1 MYTIDFNAIIAFA
14 LVALV
19 IVFIRISWS
28 LKEINDTLA
37 SRGAVET
44 KVKVDLAQAKHD
56 AKAAS
61 AEAETEDTEIAAVIA
76 IASQAMRG

>member
-37 SRGAVET
+37 SRAAVGAKDNSV
-44 KVKVDLAQAKHD
+44 LPAAKHD

-61 AEAETEDTEIAAVIA
+61 AESEVEDTEIAAVIA

>member
-19 IVFIRISWS
+19 IIFIRISWT

-37 SRGAVET
+37 ARGSVGAKDNAV
-44 KVKVDLAQAKHD
+44 LPAAKHD
-56 AKAAS
+56 AKAAP
-61 AEAETEDTEIAAVIA
+61 AEAEAEDTEIAAVIA

>member
-1 MYTIDFNAIIAFA
+1 MYTIDFTAIIAFA

-19 IVFIRISWS
+19 IVFIRISWT

-37 SRGAVET
+37 ARGPVEN
-44 KVKVDLAQAKHD
+44 KANVDLPSAKPD

-61 AEAETEDTEIAAVIA
+61 ADSEAEDTEIAAVIA